1 MFDSEKKNT
10 DVPTDSPAV
19 VPEADEPY
27 AAVDQGAWRRG
38 GDGKKKKRGKEEDG
52 EEEEVERKERRK
64 GEEEMMKGGKNQHR

>member
-38 GDGKKKKRGKEEDG
+38 GMGRKRKGAKRKMEKKKKLREKRG
-52 EEEEVERKERRK
+52 EREKS
-64 GEEEMMKGGKNQHR
+64 G